1 MKLRVVVIFSMAIAL
16 PAFAHDPSMHKGGDA
31 KTPDCEQMEK
41 MDMGKMDKNDPV
53 MKAMRAKCMAAMAG
67 DHGGHDVKPADKAAV
82 KPATPEMA
90 MPPMQQTA
98 SD

>member
-41 MDMGKMDKNDPV
+41 MDMGKLDQNDPV
-53 MKAMRAKCMAAMAG
+53 MKAVRAKCMAAMAG
-67 DHGGHDVKPADKAAV
+67 DHGARDATRADKAAV
-82 KPATPEMA
+82 KPAKPEMV
-90 MPPMQQTA
+90 MPPMQHDA
-98 SD
+98 M